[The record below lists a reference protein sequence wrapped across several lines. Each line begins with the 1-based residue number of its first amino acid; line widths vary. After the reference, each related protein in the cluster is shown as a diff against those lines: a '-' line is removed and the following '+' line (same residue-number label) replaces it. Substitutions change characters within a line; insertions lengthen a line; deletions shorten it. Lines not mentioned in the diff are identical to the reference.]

1 MSTRTLAEQPVL
13 ASGESSTNC
22 ETTETA
28 TAAAEQAKLAFAFLW
43 LFTFV
48 GFGRPQDLFPGLN
61 ALHLT
66 LASAVLGLVAY
77 VGALLI
83 GRARLLWST
92 NVLLVLLLTGWFMV
106 GIPFAYYR
114 GGSFEVFTQT
124 WLRTLIFFFLL
135 TQTLTTV
142 SRVKKI
148 IWTVLLSELIAS
160 LASIFFQGKVGLL
173 EGDRLSGVNQ
183 GLLGWNFLGISF
195 SVTLPFLAALYL
207 SAISATTRILL
218 AVALGSTMW
227 TVILTASR
235 GGFFGCIVSVV
246 LTWWFV
252 LRRSPRGRLLAVLI
266 PIGLAVV
273 LLKAP
278 DVFWS
283 RLQTIWS
290 SSSGAET
297 YSAQSEGSSHL
308 EGKLDAQSAEESTR
322 GRQLLLENSLK
333 YTAQFPFFGLGMGG
347 FPLYNGRVLRRSDA
361 WLGTHNTFTQLSS
374 EAGIPALFL
383 FLCLLFTMLGQ
394 MKKLGDQCA
403 SNQNKFE
410 LGLLAA
416 ATFASTLTFA
426 FQGFF
431 AHIAYEYLFYYL
443 AGIAAGLCAIAQ
455 HDSSE
460 DEPSQVSA
468 DGVAEYR

>member
-1 MSTRTLAEQPVL
+1 VSTRTLAEQPVL

>member
-1 MSTRTLAEQPVL
+1 M
-13 ASGESSTNC
+13 
-22 ETTETA
+22 
-28 TAAAEQAKLAFAFLW
+28 
-43 LFTFV
+43 
-48 GFGRPQDLFPGLN
+48 
-61 ALHLT
+61 
-66 LASAVLGLVAY
+66 
-77 VGALLI
+77 I
-83 GRARLLWST
+83 
-92 NVLLVLLLTGWFMV
+92 

-114 GGSFEVFTQT
+114 GGSFDAFTQS

-135 TQTLTTV
+135 TQTLTTT

-148 IWTVLLSELIAS
+148 LWAVLLSELIAS
-160 LASIFFQGKVGLL
+160 LVSILFQGKVGVL

-183 GLLGWNFLGISF
+183 GLLGWNYLGISF

-218 AVALGSTMW
+218 AVVLGSTMW

-235 GGFFGCIVSVV
+235 GGFLGCVVSVV

-252 LRRSPRGRLLAVLI
+252 LRRSPRGRLLAVVI
-266 PIGLAVV
+266 PIGLSIA

-283 RLQTIWS
+283 RLQTVWS
-290 SSSGAET
+290 SSSGAEN
-297 YSAQSEGSSHL
+297 YSARSEGSGHFVD
-308 EGKLDAQSAEESTR
+308 KLDAESAEESTR

-333 YTAQFPFFGLGMGG
+333 YTTQFPLFGLGMGG
-347 FPLYNGRVLRRSDA
+347 FPLYNGRVLHRSDA

-374 EAGIPALFL
+374 EGGIPALIL

-403 SNQNKFE
+403 GDQNKFE
-410 LGLLAA
+410 LGLIAA
-416 ATFASTLTFA
+416 ATLASTLTFA

-443 AGIAAGLCAIAQ
+443 AGISAGLWAIAQ
-455 HDSSE
+455 HDASE
-460 DEPSQVSA
+460 GEPPQVSGN
-468 DGVAEYR
+468 GVAEYEWSEV